1 MNDQGHD
8 LLRGYRPLI
17 THNRKRNTIPAWEQP
32 ENHSVH
38 LTLPA
43 QMPPSAQRPLARRD
57 EAAILKSKVEVLI
70 ERFKPFAARTREKDR
85 KWMR

>member
-1 MNDQGHD
+1 MSEQCE
-8 LLRGYRPLI
+8 LFEGYRPLL
-17 THNRKRNTIPAWEQP
+17 THNRKRNTIPATEQ

-43 QMPPSAQRPLARRD
+43 QMPPSAQKPLARRE